1 MLGLLGQL
9 VLSFF
14 NFPAPDKVPLVNS
27 TMYYYVVN
35 RYLVSPYFTGIT
47 HIHSTEKIRF
57 VGLNYAISRRFQ
69 LTSSEILVLREG
81 YLLGELYLGPSGPVF
96 QPKGPGL
103 WTTVY
108 QDATQALQSISFE
121 NWTWE
126 IIQTETIFGMS
137 KCWDNYFQSI
147 HTHSVFGVL
156 YDLQEKQWTVLPH
169 PCTINFGTDDDQ
181 CRLVFNNHSNPLH
194 TWRKRIE
201 FKDGD
206 NIDKVT
212 VKCLYYN
219 EDFKPLHTYNRLSV
233 KWYYFNYY
241 DVLAYNNKPRFI
253 VLPYFK
259 SMGLDV
265 NFRGIALG
273 TTQKLSKDVLVPID
287 IKEYGTSKEAKEFYK
302 ITGQQLYYYSAK
314 GTIRYL
320 VDGKSYKYLLDD
332 NVRKELANVKRPSTL
347 PTIKEEPSATAPNK
361 KAKKEVP
368 IAVPVKRSA
377 RIAEKKDVKDTLA
390 LEKTARDT
398 IKSIIDRKTIQ
409 DLQHL
414 REENAFLKGLF
425 KRLTPENADH
435 IKSLVF
441 QNVV

>member
-1 MLGLLGQL
+1 MNKQWE
-9 VLSFF
+9 S
-14 NFPAPDKVPLVNS
+14 
-27 TMYYYVVN
+27 
-35 RYLVSPYFTGIT
+35 YF
-47 HIHSTEKIRF
+47 
-57 VGLNYAISRRFQ
+57 V
-69 LTSSEILVLREG
+69 
-81 YLLGELYLGPSGPVF
+81 
-96 QPKGPGL
+96 
-103 WTTVY
+103 
-108 QDATQALQSISFE
+108 
-121 NWTWE
+121 
-126 IIQTETIFGMS
+126 
-137 KCWDNYFQSI
+137 SI
-147 HTHSVFGVL
+147 HEYSIFGVL

-181 CRLVFNNHSNPLH
+181 STLIFNNYSNPLH

-219 EDFKPLHTYNRLSV
+219 TEFIPLHTYNRLSV

-259 SMGLDV
+259 SMRIDI

-273 TTQKLSKDVLVPID
+273 TTQKLPQDVLVPID

-332 NVRKELANVKRPSTL
+332 DVSKDLANVKRPTPP
-347 PTIKEEPSATAPNK
+347 PTIKKEPATVPNK
-361 KAKKEVP
+361 KAKKEIPNKEVP
-368 IAVPVKRSA
+368 VVVPVKRSA
-377 RIAEKKDVKDTLA
+377 RIAEKKDVKEVLS
-390 LEKTARDT
+390 LEKTAQDT
-398 IKSIIDRKTIQ
+398 IKSIIDKKTYQ

-425 KRLTPENADH
+425 KRLTPENAEH